1 MFFYMNGMYGHMKRI
16 IYGFCSEGICKK
28 NGQRI
33 AFEGEFCYTSFAGGG
48 LTLKNTIPELPARG
62 LRRFKHF

>member
-48 LTLKNTIPELPARG
+48 VNTQ
-62 LRRFKHF
+62 KYNT